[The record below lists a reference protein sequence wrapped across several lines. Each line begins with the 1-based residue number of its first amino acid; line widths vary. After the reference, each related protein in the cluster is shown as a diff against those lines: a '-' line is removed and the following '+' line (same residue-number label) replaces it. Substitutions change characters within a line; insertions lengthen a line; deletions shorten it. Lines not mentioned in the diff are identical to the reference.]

1 MNAQSENLDEVR
13 RKMKKQ
19 RMVIAM
25 LTSAIITLFIVY
37 VFI

>member
-1 MNAQSENLDEVR
+1 MNAQSENLHEVR
-13 RKMKKQ
+13 RKMKRQ